1 MVSVVMIETGL
12 EATVELV
19 ITPSDTAPAMGSG
32 EVDVLATPRM
42 IALCEQATLLAL
54 SGKIDEGFTTVGLS
68 IQIDHLRPTAVGERI
83 WAEAHLDKVE
93 GRRLC
98 FSVSAKDQRGLVGA
112 GKVTRVLVE
121 VERFMEKTR

>member
-12 EATVELV
+12 EATVGLV
-19 ITPSDTAPAMGSG
+19 ITPGDTASAMGSG

-54 SGKIDEGFTTVGLS
+54 DGKVDEGFTTVGLS
-68 IQIDHLRPTAVGERI
+68 IQIDHLRPTAVGDHI

-93 GRRLC
+93 GRRLW
-98 FSVSAKDQRGLVGA
+98 FSVSAKDHRGLVGA
-112 GKVTRVLVE
+112 GKVTRVVVE
-121 VERFMEKTR
+121 VDRFMEKTR